1 MNVITNP
8 PYGGDK
14 VVQSDAQIKRKKI
27 KEYIKKELVTLKD
40 EVEINI
46 KLKQLKKIEDQDKQD
61 KKDSDKTKVSVE
73 MCSNRIIK
81 YAKNN
86 KLTGNDKESSSL
98 ILIMDLVDVNGTAI
112 GVLKEGVFFNKTYKD
127 IRKCLVENFN
137 VSEIISVPQDQF
149 ENTSTKTSIVVF
161 HNTKEK
167 TTTVKFSE
175 LIVERYT
182 EDKFEEINGEIVLTE
197 NKDDICGISDKL
209 ISQATKDEILK
220 NPICS
225 LNGKDYNKKV
235 IVVGEGYELVKLGDI
250 CSFLPKSKRNAS
262 FGQPIGKYNFY
273 TSSDKVQ
280 KCDIADY
287 NEESLIIGSGGVA
300 NIKIDNIFSCS
311 ADNMIL
317 KAPNNRYLYNLIKG
331 NMYLLSDG
339 FTGSTLKHLS
349 KDYLLNVKIP
359 IPKSKQKITEW
370 VDKISKPYD
379 KKNKNQELIMKLEE
393 EIKNKIKDIGDN
405 EDCDE
410 VELGSICDIVSGS
423 KTNLQQYLVKNSS
436 HKIIRT
442 RNLIDS
448 NDYLYLND
456 EGINKCK
463 TKILN
468 KGDILMSTFADS
480 YICKIIPE
488 NFIGS
493 TYNGGL
499 FKINNLKIS
508 STYFINYIMMD
519 NFKKQI
525 KKISGGSTV
534 LLFNI
539 DNLKKLKLKIPKN
552 KKLIKDFEP
561 LFQEIE
567 KLQIEMKEA
576 ELEYKKLIK
585 ELSEEAIP
593 SNKQIGIKSD
603 NELND
608 LSEESHVK
616 EPIIETSEKTPKI
629 TKNKSKTNS
638 SVI

>member
-1 MNVITNP
+1 
-8 PYGGDK
+8 
-14 VVQSDAQIKRKKI
+14 
-27 KEYIKKELVTLKD
+27 
-40 EVEINI
+40 
-46 KLKQLKKIEDQDKQD
+46 
-61 KKDSDKTKVSVE
+61 
-73 MCSNRIIK
+73 MCSQRIIK

-98 ILIMDLVDVNGTAI
+98 ILIMDLVDINGTAI

-161 HNTKEK
+161 HNTKEQ

-250 CSFLPKSKRNAS
+250 
-262 FGQPIGKYNFY
+262 
-273 TSSDKVQ
+273 SD
-280 KCDIADY
+280 I
-287 NEESLIIGSGGVA
+287 
-300 NIKIDNIFSCS
+300 
-311 ADNMIL
+311 NM
-317 KAPNNRYLYNLIKG
+317 
-331 NMYLLSDG
+331 
-339 FTGSTLKHLS
+339 GSTPSTKNHNYWEKGAIPWVSIAELNNNIIYDTKKHITKEGELTM
-349 KDYLLNVKIP
+349 KNRKIP
-359 IPKSKQKITEW
+359 INSILLSFKLSIGKLAIAGVEMYCNEAIVYLNSKIKKIHQMYIYYILEGLDLEKYGRGTIGSHGNLNKDILTNLEIPVPKSEQKIKEW

-393 EIKNKIKDIGDN
+393 DIRNKIKDIGDN

-410 VELGSICDIVSGS
+410 VELGSICEIKSGNHT
-423 KTNLQQYLVKNSS
+423 TNK
-436 HKIIRT
+436 
-442 RNLIDS
+442 S
-448 NDYLYLND
+448 NFK
-456 EGINKCK
+456 EGIYPIIGGGIKPIGFHNEYNCDENTILCASHGTVGLLSMYPIK
-463 TKILN
+463 TFLTMCFGIIIQDKKIKLYVYN
-468 KGDILMSTFADS
+468 YLK
-480 YICKIIPE
+480 YIQNEII
-488 NFIGS
+488 NLGNGS
-493 TYNGGL
+493 TL
-499 FKINNLKIS
+499 KCLTKSQLIKIKI
-508 STYFINYIMMD
+508 
-519 NFKKQI
+519 
-525 KKISGGSTV
+525 
-534 LLFNI
+534 
-539 DNLKKLKLKIPKN
+539 KIPKN

-593 SNKQIGIKSD
+593 SNKQIEIKLD
-603 NELND
+603 NTMEV
-608 LSEESHVK
+608 LSEDTGENIINVK
-616 EPIIETSEKTPKI
+616 ESIIETSEKKPKI